1 MPHTSA
7 LGLLW
12 LAMVL
17 ASCTAKEP
25 VASVCSMRETPEAFV
40 GVRVELSAFANVW
53 RHGINLE
60 DPACPELAVA
70 LSEPP
75 DDREGSATSKFFLS
89 LPFDISPDA
98 PSVPVTVRGKL
109 TQQSELF
116 PPYVF
121 VVESGSIRVTS
132 GG

>member
-1 MPHTSA
+1 MPHVSA
-7 LGLLW
+7 LGLLC

-17 ASCTAKEP
+17 AGCAAKEP
-25 VASVCSMRETPEAFV
+25 VASVCSMRATPEEFV
-40 GVRVELSAFANVW
+40 GVHVELSGFANVW
-53 RHGINLE
+53 RHGVSLE
-60 DPACPELAVA
+60 DPACPELAIA

-75 DDREGSATSKFFLS
+75 ENKEDSPTSKFFLS

-98 PSVPVTVRGKL
+98 PSIPVTIRGKL
-109 TQQSELF
+109 TKHSGQL

-121 VVESGSIRVTS
+121 VVESGSIRNAS

>member
-1 MPHTSA
+1 MPNTSA
-7 LGLLW
+7 LGLLC

-17 ASCTAKEP
+17 ASCAAKAP
-25 VASVCSMRETPEAFV
+25 VASVCSMRATPEEFV
-40 GVRVELSAFANVW
+40 GVRVELSGFANVW
-53 RHGINLE
+53 RHGVNLE

-75 DDREGSATSKFFLS
+75 ANKEDSATSKFFLS

-98 PSVPVTVRGKL
+98 PSIPVTVRGQL
-109 TQQSELF
+109 TKQPDQF

-121 VVESGSIRVTS
+121 VVESGSIRDTS